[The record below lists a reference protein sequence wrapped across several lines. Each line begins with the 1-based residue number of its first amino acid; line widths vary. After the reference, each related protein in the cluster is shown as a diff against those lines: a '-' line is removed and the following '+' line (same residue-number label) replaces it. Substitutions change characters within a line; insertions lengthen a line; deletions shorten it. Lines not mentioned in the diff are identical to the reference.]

1 MPMDRHRPDRFLP
14 LPPVWFDILLALSG
28 GDLHGYA
35 VMQEVARHGDTNLHP
50 GTLYRALARLL
61 ESDLIAEVDERPARG
76 DDERRRYYRITALGA
91 AVARAEGV
99 RLTRLVERARAAN
112 LFA

>member
-1 MPMDRHRPDRFLP
+1 MDRHRPERFLP
-14 LPPVWFDILLALSG
+14 LPQVWFDILLALTS

-35 VMQEVARHGDTNLHP
+35 VMQEAARQGDAGLHP

-61 ESDLIAEVDERPARG
+61 ESALIVEVDERPAD
-76 DDERRRYYRITALGA
+76 DDERRRYYRLTELGR
-91 AVARAEGV
+91 AVARAEGA

-112 LFA
+112 LLA

>member
-1 MPMDRHRPDRFLP
+1 MDRHRPERFLP
-14 LPPVWFDILLALSG
+14 LPQVWFDILLALTS

-35 VMQEVARHGDTNLHP
+35 VMQEVARQGDAGLHP

-61 ESDLIAEVDERPARG
+61 ESALIVELDERPAN
-76 DDERRRYYRITALGA
+76 DDERRRYYRLSELGR
-91 AVARAEGV
+91 AVARAEGA

-112 LFA
+112 LLA

>member
-1 MPMDRHRPDRFLP
+1 MDRHRPERFLP
-14 LPPVWFDILLALSG
+14 LPQVWFDILLALTS

-35 VMQEVARHGDTNLHP
+35 VMQEVARQGDAGLHP

-61 ESDLIAEVDERPARG
+61 ESALIVELDERPAD
-76 DDERRRYYRITALGA
+76 DDERRRYYRLTELGR
-91 AVARAEGV
+91 AVARAEGA

-112 LFA
+112 LLA

>member
-1 MPMDRHRPDRFLP
+1 MMDRHRPERFLP
-14 LPPVWFDILLALSG
+14 LPQVWFDILLALTS

-35 VMQEVARHGDTNLHP
+35 VMQEVARQGDAGLHP

-61 ESDLIAEVDERPARG
+61 ESALIVELDERPAD
-76 DDERRRYYRITALGA
+76 DDERRRYYRLTELGR
-91 AVARAEGV
+91 AVARAEGA

-112 LFA
+112 LLA

>member
-1 MPMDRHRPDRFLP
+1 MDRHRPERFLP
-14 LPPVWFDILLALSG
+14 LPQVWFDILLALTG

-35 VMQEVARHGDTNLHP
+35 VMQEVARQGDAGLHP

-61 ESDLIAEVDERPARG
+61 ESALIVELHERPSD
-76 DDERRRYYRITALGA
+76 DDERRRYYRLTDLGR
-91 AVARAEGV
+91 AVARAEGG

-112 LFA
+112 LLA